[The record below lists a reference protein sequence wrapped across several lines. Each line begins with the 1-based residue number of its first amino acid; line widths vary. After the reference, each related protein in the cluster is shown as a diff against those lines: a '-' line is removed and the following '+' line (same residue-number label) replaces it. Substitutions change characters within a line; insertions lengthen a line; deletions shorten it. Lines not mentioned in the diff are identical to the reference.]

1 MKKQVLYS
9 IIFLILLNYKIEAQT
24 DLLLSKV
31 SYELDFRFRAEQ
43 DWSSKKSDGNLR
55 EDRTRLRYRL
65 RTGATFK
72 NEWYSLGFRIRT
84 GDQNKQQDPQLTIG
98 KGFEEFGTLPLGFE
112 KIFFQG
118 IHGGLKYWLGK
129 NSYSFEK
136 NNELFWSDNV
146 FPEGVFL
153 EHNLKLSNL
162 IFENIILRGSHY
174 ILSSNGKSFFK
185 DAYFQGIQ
193 SSIIFIDE
201 RFKMFPGIY
210 KLRNIPNIPD
220 GNHSFELDYSIIH
233 IGAKLKALKSK
244 NLFVDFDFYQNIE
257 DYRSNE
263 NISDAFSEEKT
274 GYSIG
279 IQFGSFKQ
287 TKDLKFKITYAKLEK
302 YAALD
307 YMAQNDWARWDYS
320 AFNSPDGR
328 LTNFKGIEIVIGYN
342 ISKKIN
348 VIDKYYN
355 IKQIIPTG
363 EFKETGQ
370 RIRFDLNVKI

>member
-1 MKKQVLYS
+1 M
-9 IIFLILLNYKIEAQT
+9 
-24 DLLLSKV
+24 LSKV
-31 SYELDFRFRAEQ
+31 SYELDFRFRTEQ

-65 RTGATFK
+65 RTGVTFK

-84 GDQNKQQDPQLTIG
+84 GDQNRQQDPQLTIG

-153 EHNLKLSNL
+153 EHNLKLSDL

-174 ILSSNGKSFFK
+174 ILSSNGKSFSK
-185 DAYFQGIQ
+185 DAYFQGFQ
-193 SSIIFIDE
+193 SSIIFKDE

-210 KLRNIPNIPD
+210 NLRNIPNIPD

-328 LTNFKGIEIVIGYN
+328 LTNFKGIEIVIGYY
-342 ISKKIN
+342 ITKKIN
-348 VIDKYYN
+348 VIAKYYN

-370 RIRFDLNVKI
+370 RVRFDLNVKI